1 MQEIKINRVK
11 ENIRFY
17 LPAITD
23 IVGEMDFGWERI
35 DKLFSDELIKRT
47 AKANDNGGTW
57 KVKATIYDIIIE
69 VKKQNL
75 EAIRLLSFFQRLLEE
90 LSMNLTAEEKKII
103 RKNIRD
109 FLTSFDVRYL
119 DYVGELAVINN
130 LIKSKIYRLGNVETK
145 LASEKRI
152 DFKIKKTEDGKLYLV
167 EVLNIH
173 LDSKKVENDEGK
185 IKIFL
190 NHRLAK
196 KIESKNSDI
205 DFFLV
210 PVLWGGWQ
218 DIKVYSDYFK
228 KNKMHLTNVL
238 EPVAYVTFTDP
249 KNETFYF
256 HRFGNV
262 SNLFESVNLMTD
274 E

>member
-1 MQEIKINRVK
+1 MQEINMNRVK

-23 IVGEMDFGWERI
+23 IVGDTDFGWERI

-47 AKANDNGGTW
+47 AKANENGGTW
-57 KVKATIYDIIIE
+57 TVQATIYDIIIE

-75 EAIRLLSFFQRLLEE
+75 EAMRFLSFFQLLLEE

-103 RKNIRD
+103 KKNIRD
-109 FLTSFDVRYL
+109 FLTRFDFRCL

-130 LIKSKIYRLGNVETK
+130 LIKSKTYRLENVETK
-145 LASEKRI
+145 LASEKSI

-173 LDSKKVENDEGK
+173 LDGDKVESDEKK

-190 NHRLAK
+190 NHRLTK
-196 KIESKNSDI
+196 KIESKKSDTN
-205 DFFLV
+205 FFLV

-238 EPVAYVTFTDP
+238 EPVAYATFTDP
-249 KNETFYF
+249 KNEKFYF